1 MLAGTFRQLNGEDGF
16 SLQAP
21 SQPDFT
27 TYLQDLDAVRLAKLG
42 ANDLAGA
49 AAVELQ
55 ELSLFD
61 GNITFYWTMTGRNTG
76 PGGTGRAI
84 KLSGSDEWTLAPD
97 GLIATSKSSYDEAE
111 LQRQLTAPIPRGR

>member
-1 MLAGTFRQLNGEDGF
+1 MTVAPAALTFTRPADFDCLDY
-16 SLQAP
+16 
-21 SQPDFT
+21 PDV
-27 TYLQDLDAVRLAKLG
+27 AMKM
-42 ANDLAGA
+42 
-49 AAVELQ
+49 E